1 MKKKHRDITVDG
13 VKYAWTLYG
22 GGKEHDVTIWKD
34 KKEWFTSTLRLQH
47 VTPKD
52 VADLIKARL
61 KWEKLEEE
69 RPQYGSLRRM
79 GQEQEKIDNYD
90 KMGVKKKWKKSI

>member
-1 MKKKHRDITVDG
+1 MKKKHRDITVGD
-13 VKYAWTLYG
+13 VKYGWTLAG

-34 KKEWFTSTLRLQH
+34 KKPWFCTTLRLGS

-52 VADLIKARL
+52 VADLIERRL

-79 GQEQEKIDNYD
+79 GEESEKLKNYHARE
-90 KMGVKKKWKKSI
+90 M